1 MVRKLLTITVSL
13 TALATLSACGHADTW
28 SWKGQNKNAIQ
39 VRNAPGTETVVSQ
52 PVAPMPRMAG
62 APQDTMTV
70 APAPLAPV
78 TAAPSAQTFPVP
90 NQRDLF
96 VLSDKLSS
104 SSIEIFDP
112 ETSMAYGARSGQRGG
127 NQYVGGGASVASVT
141 GVPMV
146 SSSDSSVEIYP
157 VDGSY
162 AGSMDGTW
170 PNSLYPTGSGMT
182 PLGGSVTASAG
193 RASPRVGSGYA
204 PSQIFFKHGSSRIG
218 SGDQQVLR
226 QVAEQAK
233 FAPVERVRVEG
244 HASTRTGVS
253 DPVEAKIVNLKESMN
268 RAFNVSSTLM
278 REGVPAEKIQTTVWG
293 DTKNNGD
300 EANNRRVDI
309 ITGGQ

>member
-13 TALATLSACGHADTW
+13 TALSVLSACGHVHGWGGD
-28 SWKGQNKNAIQ
+28 SKDQIQ
-39 VRNAPGTETVVSQ
+39 VRNAPGAETVVSQ
-52 PVAPMPRMAG
+52 PVAPMPRMAS
-62 APQDTMTV
+62 DMRV
-70 APAPLAPV
+70 APAPTSVEPVSVAPV
-78 TAAPSAQTFPVP
+78 EQTFPVP

-96 VLSDKLSS
+96 VLSDKLGNSS
-104 SSIEIFDP
+104 VEIYDP
-112 ETSMAYGARSGQRGG
+112 ETAMPYGSRGGQRGG
-127 NQYVGGGASVASVT
+127 NQYTSGGASVATVT

-146 SSSDSSVEIYP
+146 SSTDSSVDIYP

-170 PNSLYPTGSGMT
+170 PNSLYPTSSGMT
-182 PLGGSVTASAG
+182 PLGGGSQQASAG

-226 QVAEQAK
+226 QVADQAK

-293 DTKNNGD
+293 DTKNTGD
-300 EANNRRVDI
+300 EANSRRVDI